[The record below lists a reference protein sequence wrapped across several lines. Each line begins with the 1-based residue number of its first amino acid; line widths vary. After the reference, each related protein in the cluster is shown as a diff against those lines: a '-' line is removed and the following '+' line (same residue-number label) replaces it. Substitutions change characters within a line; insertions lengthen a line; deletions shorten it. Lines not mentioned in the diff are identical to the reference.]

1 MATKL
6 SADVSDVTNEIES
19 RLEGLKSSVK
29 DLLDHGLGDTAGA
42 VKDKAVDGVEFLGT
56 QIKKHPVAALAIAFG
71 IGYLAMRMIRR

>member
-1 MATKL
+1 MSKISTA
-6 SADVSDVTNEIES
+6 DVTNEIEG

-29 DLLDHGLGDTAGA
+29 ELLDHGLADKAGA
-42 VKDKAVDGVEFLGT
+42 VKDSAMNGVEYIGS